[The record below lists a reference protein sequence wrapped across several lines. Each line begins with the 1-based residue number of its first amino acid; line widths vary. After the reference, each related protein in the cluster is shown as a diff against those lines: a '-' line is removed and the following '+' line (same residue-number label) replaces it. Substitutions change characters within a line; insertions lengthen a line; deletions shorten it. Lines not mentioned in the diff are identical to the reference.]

1 MTTILDVHLC
11 AHNQRLENKVVL
23 ITGERDAPQ
32 CTPPSFSHSSHRYA
46 GGAAGIGRETAL
58 QYARSKCVFAFESQ
72 SSSVD
77 ECAEH

>member
-32 CTPPSFSHSSHRYA
+32 CTLPHRFLTPLIDMQGAPPASGEKPLCSMPGQSVSLHSSP
-46 GGAAGIGRETAL
+46 
-58 QYARSKCVFAFESQ
+58 SPF
-72 SSSVD
+72 
-77 ECAEH
+77 